1 MREIQDKQR
10 KNTKVIYNN
19 KRITFVKGMEDGIP
33 IGLGYIAV
41 AFSLGVF
48 ARSAG
53 LNAFQGFFASIL
65 CTASAGEYAGFS
77 AIAAGTTLLEIA
89 VLTLIINARYL
100 LMSCA
105 LSQRVPENMPWYH
118 RMLMAYTIT
127 DEIFGIT
134 IAKPGHLNPYYSYG
148 AAAVAAPLWAVGT
161 ALGVIA
167 GQVLPGIVVN
177 ALSVSLYGMFLAV
190 IIPPAKKDKVLAF
203 LIVLSFAANDVALH
217 LPVLKEI
224 SEGMRVVILIVIIT
238 SIAAVLFPR
247 ATENNA
253 KREEDS

>member
-1 MREIQDKQR
+1 MRESQDNQR
-10 KNTKVIYNN
+10 KKIKVIYNN
-19 KRITFVKGMEDGIP
+19 KRTTFIKGMEDGIP

-53 LNAFQGFFASIL
+53 LDAFQGFFASIL

-89 VLTLIINARYL
+89 LVTLIINARYL

-105 LSQRVPENMPWYH
+105 LSQRVPESLPWYH

-134 IAKPGHLNPYYSYG
+134 IAKPGYLNPYYSYG
-148 AAAVAAPLWAVGT
+148 AAAIAAPLWAIGT
-161 ALGVIA
+161 SLGVIA
-167 GQVLPGIVVN
+167 GQVLPDIVVN

-190 IIPPAKKDKVLAF
+190 IIPPAKKDKVLVL
-203 LIVLSFAANDVALH
+203 LIVVSFIANYMAIH
-217 LPVLKEI
+217 LPFLREL
-224 SEGMRVVILIVIIT
+224 SEGMRVVILIIVIT
-238 SIAAVLFPR
+238 SFAAVLYPR
-247 ATENNA
+247 TTENPVEG
-253 KREEDS
+253 EEE